1 MKFSIFLGATM
12 NDIKQYQVREWNSLA
27 GLTDEYSVADLVT
40 TIERE
45 GVFVW
50 DGFGRIVPADR
61 ESINDWSQK
70 KAINHLADVYSAQQ
84 NPGPYSHLSS
94 EFDRSD
100 ENPLNKFGWPES
112 NFPEIGIPTK
122 KSTNIDKTKPWQEM
136 AREIAEELY
145 QKTKKATGSKGRL
158 EDYST
163 HIEKVF
169 QQESIMS
176 THEKQLSKN
185 YISRE
190 ALQSDKW
197 WNSKK

>member
-1 MKFSIFLGATM
+1 MINK
-12 NDIKQYQVREWNSLA
+12 DKYQVRKWNSLA
-27 GLTDEYSVADLVT
+27 GLTEEYSIADLVT
-40 TIERE
+40 AIERE
-45 GVFVW
+45 GLYVR
-50 DGFGRIVPADR
+50 DAFGRIVIADTQSTDDR
-61 ESINDWSQK
+61 SQK
-70 KAINHLADVYSAQQ
+70 KALEHLAEVYSAQQ
-84 NPGPYSHLSS
+84 NPGPDSHLES

-100 ENPLNKFGWPES
+100 ENPLNNFGWPES
-112 NFPEIGIPTK
+112 NFPEFGKCTPK
-122 KSTNIDKTKPWQEM
+122 LPKIDKTKPWQEM